1 MPFLRSMV
9 ESCENHSP
17 SSRQSPALLAP
28 RAAISYFLR
37 MNFPVSQEGSQSVY
51 NGWSAARRSPDRS
64 VSALVLSR
72 GLSIGHSEDGRRH
85 AKPSYRGT
93 DGGVVDRRSRTSQ
106 RRLRARPRQACL
118 EELQTIARG
127 WSVTKRMLGKPVY
140 NAKNEKVGDVDDLI
154 IAPDSASSYA
164 IIGVGGFLGLGER
177 QVAVPA
183 NHLKHT
189 EGRIV
194 LPDATKEAL
203 LGHAVIPIREIKDAS
218 AASAV
223 RSSWE

>member
-1 MPFLRSMV
+1 MRNTVTAVLMGV
-9 ESCENHSP
+9 
-17 SSRQSPALLAP
+17 LLIVAVG
-28 RAAISYFLR
+28 
-37 MNFPVSQEGSQSVY
+37 N
-51 NGWSAARRSPDRS
+51 
-64 VSALVLSR
+64 VSAQIAGSTTPGMSV
-72 GLSIGHSEDGRRH
+72 
-85 AKPSYRGT
+85 
-93 DGGVVDRRSRTSQ
+93 
-106 RRLRARPRQACL
+106 

-127 WSVTKRMLGKPVY
+127 WSVTKQMRGKPVY

-194 LPDATKEAL
+194 LPDATKDAL
-203 LGHAVIPIREIKDAS
+203 QAMPSFQYAK
-218 AASAV
+218 
-223 RSSWE
+223 

>member
-1 MPFLRSMV
+1 MRNPVTAVLMGV
-9 ESCENHSP
+9 
-17 SSRQSPALLAP
+17 LLIVAVG
-28 RAAISYFLR
+28 
-37 MNFPVSQEGSQSVY
+37 N
-51 NGWSAARRSPDRS
+51 
-64 VSALVLSR
+64 VSAQIAGSTTPGMSV
-72 GLSIGHSEDGRRH
+72 
-85 AKPSYRGT
+85 
-93 DGGVVDRRSRTSQ
+93 
-106 RRLRARPRQACL
+106 

-127 WSVTKRMLGKPVY
+127 WSATKQILGKPVY

-203 LGHAVIPIREIKDAS
+203 QAMPSFQYAK
-218 AASAV
+218 
-223 RSSWE
+223 

>member
-1 MPFLRSMV
+1 MR
-9 ESCENHSP
+9 N
-17 SSRQSPALLAP
+17 
-28 RAAISYFLR
+28 
-37 MNFPVSQEGSQSVY
+37 PVTAVLMGVMLVVVVG
-51 NGWSAARRSPDRS
+51 N
-64 VSALVLSR
+64 VSAQIAGSTTPGMSV
-72 GLSIGHSEDGRRH
+72 
-85 AKPSYRGT
+85 
-93 DGGVVDRRSRTSQ
+93 
-106 RRLRARPRQACL
+106 

-127 WSVTKRMLGKPVY
+127 WSATKQILGKPVY

-154 IAPDSASSYA
+154 IAPDSTSSYA

-203 LGHAVIPIREIKDAS
+203 QAMPSFQYAK
-218 AASAV
+218 
-223 RSSWE
+223 

>member
-1 MPFLRSMV
+1 MR
-9 ESCENHSP
+9 N
-17 SSRQSPALLAP
+17 
-28 RAAISYFLR
+28 
-37 MNFPVSQEGSQSVY
+37 PVTAVLMGVMLVVVVG
-51 NGWSAARRSPDRS
+51 N
-64 VSALVLSR
+64 VSAQIAGSTTPGMSV
-72 GLSIGHSEDGRRH
+72 
-85 AKPSYRGT
+85 
-93 DGGVVDRRSRTSQ
+93 
-106 RRLRARPRQACL
+106 

-127 WSVTKRMLGKPVY
+127 WSATKQILGKPVY

-189 EGRIV
+189 GGRIV

-203 LGHAVIPIREIKDAS
+203 QAMPAFQYAK
-218 AASAV
+218 
-223 RSSWE
+223 

>member
-1 MPFLRSMV
+1 MRNMV
-9 ESCENHSP
+9 T
-17 SSRQSPALLAP
+17 AVLMGMLLVVAVGNLS
-28 RAAISYFLR
+28 AQIA
-37 MNFPVSQEGSQSVY
+37 GSTTTGMSV
-51 NGWSAARRSPDRS
+51 
-64 VSALVLSR
+64 
-72 GLSIGHSEDGRRH
+72 
-85 AKPSYRGT
+85 
-93 DGGVVDRRSRTSQ
+93 
-106 RRLRARPRQACL
+106 
-118 EELQTIARG
+118 EELKTIARG
-127 WSVTKRMLGKPVY
+127 WSATKQILGKPVY

-203 LGHAVIPIREIKDAS
+203 QAMPSFQYAK
-218 AASAV
+218 
-223 RSSWE
+223 

>member
-1 MPFLRSMV
+1 MRNPITAVLMGV
-9 ESCENHSP
+9 M
-17 SSRQSPALLAP
+17 LLVVVG
-28 RAAISYFLR
+28 
-37 MNFPVSQEGSQSVY
+37 N
-51 NGWSAARRSPDRS
+51 
-64 VSALVLSR
+64 VSAQIAGSTTPGMSV
-72 GLSIGHSEDGRRH
+72 
-85 AKPSYRGT
+85 
-93 DGGVVDRRSRTSQ
+93 
-106 RRLRARPRQACL
+106 

-127 WSVTKRMLGKPVY
+127 WSATKQILGKPVY

-203 LGHAVIPIREIKDAS
+203 QAMPSFQYAK
-218 AASAV
+218 
-223 RSSWE
+223 